1 MVKLVLMLAAAVLG
15 LFAVRTV
22 VTGALEFRRAKRG
35 ELVRIERGRRP
46 VWFWIFVLGIT
57 GCAVGLGWLALGV

>member
-1 MVKLVLMLAAAVLG
+1 MVKLVLVLAAAVLG

-35 ELVRIERGRRP
+35 ELVRIECGRQPGWSRDRWQSSIRGD
-46 VWFWIFVLGIT
+46 VS
-57 GCAVGLGWLALGV
+57 